1 MNKLKSATLQ
11 NRSHIKWIA
20 QNIECIWIIFEVFL
34 RIRLFYKFSKFLQIE
49 VEVKILIIKCQ
60 AMWYIFFKGWCSYY
74 TTYRGDLEIS
84 RIWVV
89 VTSKMDKHWTEEW
102 SVQNLSWSQ
111 IKERIWSNKVNLCL
125 IWQILYRIT
134 FIQSLTSKQMVY
146 WVLISYHLD
155 NIQYYSWFL
164 TEEKL
169 EDVLT

>member
-11 NRSHIKWIA
+11 NRSHIKWIS
-20 QNIECIWIIFEVFL
+20 QNIECVLIIFEVFL

-49 VEVKILIIKCQ
+49 VEVKILILKCQ

-102 SVQNLSWSQ
+102 SIQNLSWSQ
-111 IKERIWSNKVNLCL
+111 VKERIWSNKVNLCL

-134 FIQSLTSKQMVY
+134 FIQSKYFWQANKWSIGYWSLTI
-146 WVLISYHLD
+146 LIIFSTIVD
-155 NIQYYSWFL
+155 FWQKKS
-164 TEEKL
+164 
-169 EDVLT
+169 